1 MSTPAADLFYESGML
16 RHSDCDCCEHA
27 AKIMD
32 QWDDVSE
39 RLRIAKTFERQRCQ
53 QIAIQFANGFK
64 DQPGTEAA
72 ISYTAAMAIAK
83 LIGGEE

>member
-1 MSTPAADLFYESGML
+1 MT
-16 RHSDCDCCEHA
+16 
-27 AKIMD
+27 
-32 QWDDVSE
+32 DVVYQCKQCFGVHTAQIPDHFCSAE
-39 RLRIAKTFERQRCQ
+39 PIAVDHLQIAKTFERQRCQ